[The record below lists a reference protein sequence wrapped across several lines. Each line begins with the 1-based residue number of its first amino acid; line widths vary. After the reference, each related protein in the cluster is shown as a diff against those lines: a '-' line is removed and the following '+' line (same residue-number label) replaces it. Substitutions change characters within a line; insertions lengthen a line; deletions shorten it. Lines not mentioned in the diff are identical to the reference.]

1 MIVRAKLN
9 NYRMSARKTRLV
21 VNLVRGK
28 KVEEALVTLRFVNKK
43 VTEAISSLINSAIA
57 NAKNT
62 YNLNSKDLII
72 KEIFVDEAVTYKR
85 WMPRAMGRATPIRK
99 RGCNI
104 TIGLATE
111 EEKKDEKKEVKK
123 VVKKVVK
130 KTVEKKEAK
139 KVVKKAVKK
148 AVKKVVKK
156 TAPDKAVK
164 TDNK

>member
-43 VTEAISSLINSAIA
+43 ATDAISSLINSAIA

-62 YNLNSKDLII
+62 YNLDSKDLII

-85 WMPRAMGRATPIRK
+85 WKPRAMGRATPIRK

-111 EEKKDEKKEVKK
+111 EAKGEAKKEVKKEVKK
-123 VVKKVVK
+123 VAKKTVKKVVK
-130 KTVEKKEAK
+130 KTV
-139 KVVKKAVKK
+139 KKAVKK
-148 AVKKVVKK
+148 
-156 TAPDKAVK
+156 TAPEKAVK

>member
-43 VTEAISSLINSAIA
+43 ATDAISSLINSAIA

-62 YNLNSKDLII
+62 YNLDSKDLII

-85 WMPRAMGRATPIRK
+85 WKPRAMGRATPIRK

-111 EEKKDEKKEVKK
+111 EVKKEAKKEKKVVKKEVKK
-123 VVKKVVK
+123 V
-130 KTVEKKEAK
+130 A
-139 KVVKKAVKK
+139 KK

-156 TAPDKAVK
+156 TVKTAAKKTVKKAAPDKVVK